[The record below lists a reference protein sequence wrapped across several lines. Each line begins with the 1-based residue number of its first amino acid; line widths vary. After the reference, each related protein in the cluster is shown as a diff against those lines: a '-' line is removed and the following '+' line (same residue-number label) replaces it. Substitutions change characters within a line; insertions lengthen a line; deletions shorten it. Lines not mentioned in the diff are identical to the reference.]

1 MKSKIFVISLVIV
14 VALLFGCTASTQQKE
29 LKIGFI
35 TTPES
40 ALVQVAQDKAFFE
53 QQDLNVSLEK
63 FTAGKLALQAFL
75 AGNLDMAVVGEVPV
89 ALARMQGNNF
99 YVLAQ
104 IATCPG
110 ENPVLVH
117 GKNIVDVKTYFAS
130 AKRKL
135 ATSIGGT
142 PEFYTY
148 NFLNYYGIDANQ
160 VEIVAQSPSDMPAAF
175 VSGSVDAISV
185 FEPYP
190 TIAENQLN
198 GETTRL
204 EIPREMYSPK
214 YILVANKKWVDNN
227 PQEAESLI
235 KALIQAQKYVAANP
249 TESKQIVA
257 KMSGFDPK
265 LIQSVWG
272 KCLMQVELNDSLLQ
286 TWAAESVWAIETKKV
301 DKNAVTDFESM
312 LRKDLLSAANAS

>member
-1 MKSKIFVISLVIV
+1 
-14 VALLFGCTASTQQKE
+14 
-29 LKIGFI
+29 
-35 TTPES
+35 
-40 ALVQVAQDKAFFE
+40 
-53 QQDLNVSLEK
+53 
-63 FTAGKLALQAFL
+63 
-75 AGNLDMAVVGEVPV
+75 
-89 ALARMQGNNF
+89 
-99 YVLAQ
+99 
-104 IATCPG
+104 
-110 ENPVLVH
+110 
-117 GKNIVDVKTYFAS
+117 
-130 AKRKL
+130 
-135 ATSIGGT
+135 
-142 PEFYTY
+142 
-148 NFLNYYGIDANQ
+148 
-160 VEIVAQSPSDMPAAF
+160 
-175 VSGSVDAISV
+175 
-185 FEPYP
+185 
-190 TIAENQLN
+190 
-198 GETTRL
+198 
-204 EIPREMYSPK
+204 MYSPK